1 MDACLL
7 SLHTLDKIES
17 SLAHL
22 DYLFRPQDL
31 ICPLMKILEYLF
43 NVCVERPMGLMQLL
57 LLLLT
62 EHVLNLV
69 EVVVNPARDKLLA
82 LVIINLDTSLILR
95 GIVIALRTNE
105 LVTVKLL
112 VRDAEEEG
120 VETVEENGVYVLH
133 HVEVSLS
140 LLFTFFLL
148 VLLNVVILVLIIC
161 QAFTIIDILVFHLD
175 YCFPSVFRK

>member
-1 MDACLL
+1 M
-7 SLHTLDKIES
+7 
-17 SLAHL
+17 
-22 DYLFRPQDL
+22 
-31 ICPLMKILEYLF
+31 
-43 NVCVERPMGLMQLL
+43 
-57 LLLLT
+57 
-62 EHVLNLV
+62 LNLV